1 MLSFGTICNQE
12 VCHEDFVMAEP
23 RMRPVTRDGGQTLQS
38 EMLLYDELRR
48 TDYGDLVANADALVR
63 P

>member
-1 MLSFGTICNQE
+1 M
-12 VCHEDFVMAEP
+12 DFMVPLDSQSEFDANL
-23 RMRPVTRDGGQTLQS
+23 RPVSRDGGQMLQP

-48 TDYGDLVANADALVR
+48 TDYGDLLDNADSLVR

>member
-1 MLSFGTICNQE
+1 MPLDSQSEFDANL
-12 VCHEDFVMAEP
+12 
-23 RMRPVTRDGGQTLQS
+23 RPVSRDGGQMLQP

-48 TDYGDLVANADALVR
+48 TDYGDLLDNADSLVR